1 MQDLLDIASVMR
13 YYRADICTRLF
24 EAGDEGD
31 LFYILVNGA
40 CDVLIPILKSNL
52 NPEEFY

>member
-1 MQDLLDIASVMR
+1 MQDLLDIASVMK
-13 YYRADICTRLF
+13 YNKAEICSKLF

-40 CDVLIPILKSNL
+40 CDVLIPVLKSKL
-52 NPEEFY
+52 NPDEYY